1 MARQLEKFAQK
12 FNYTFFWC
20 YGPLMWYFPPN
31 NTGFDEC
38 WGYCISCKVDIS
50 IFHRNKGRAC
60 CIDGAW
66 HAITTTWL
74 SVTAKGLSSRMV
86 STACGPDPLVRADDS
101 QQTFNRLTFRDLD
114 EGLVVLGYVLL
125 IKSVLASH
133 KTTRDR
139 CMKIASKDPEKRW
152 SVLQGNI
159 NTTKPEAKQLT
170 CVILQL

>member
-1 MARQLEKFAQK
+1 MARQLEKCAQK

-66 HAITTTWL
+66 HAFTTTWL

-101 QQTFNRLTFRDLD
+101 QHKHSTGSRFAILTKGWLFWGMYYWSNLC
-114 EGLVVLGYVLL
+114 LHHTKLL
-125 IKSVLASH
+125 AIDAWKSLQKILRRGEVYCREIS
-133 KTTRDR
+133 TRQSQR
-139 CMKIASKDPEKRW
+139 PNNWR
-152 SVLQGNI
+152 V
-159 NTTKPEAKQLT
+159 
-170 CVILQL
+170 